1 MGLSQW
7 QRNEKAPIRSC
18 VCRQSGSARWQ
29 GSGGAPHRATE
40 EAAEQA
46 FSIPLSSLLT
56 DPPKFCFNLL
66 GQTPTR
72 GALFLCL
79 FKTTTVIQRRLRSC
93 DPKCFH
99 LPDFSGSVWT
109 ARLKWKLERQ
119 VNEILWGKVLL
130 SSTCPDLLR
139 HSRTGKD
146 GSVSKCLP
154 LSILRILCLEPK
166 NPHAKQSM
174 VVWACNQTLEGGRGR
189 AKPWSSMVS

>member
-1 MGLSQW
+1 MRTFLRWPYLSTCIWSWVHWRSDAILKIHDEMGLSQW
-7 QRNEKAPIRSC
+7 QRNEKALIRSC
-18 VCRQSGSARWQ
+18 VCRQSGSSRWQ
-29 GSGGAPHRATE
+29 GSGGAPHRATK

-79 FKTTTVIQRRLRSC
+79 FKTATVIQRRLRSC

-119 VNEILWGKVLL
+119 VNENSLRKISPVLYL
-130 SSTCPDLLR
+130 PWP
-139 HSRTGKD
+139 
-146 GSVSKCLP
+146 SKTQQNWKRRLG
-154 LSILRILCLEPK
+154 
-166 NPHAKQSM
+166 Q
-174 VVWACNQTLEGGRGR
+174 
-189 AKPWSSMVS
+189 